1 MSKESFKVKINPA
14 IIKWAR
20 ESAGWSVEEVSKK
33 KLKMVKK
40 LPTLGHIKILAF

>member
-1 MSKESFKVKINPA
+1 MPRKLFKVEVNPA